1 MWLTHKLLDQSATT
15 LRQARVPEA
24 LDVPFTLNSSSSIA
38 TVGAL
43 PAHHKRP
50 IKNSLAQV
58 IKGVLQDM
66 RRRGPAEVFSVWH
79 VRRHYRRELQR
90 LLAVGPHM
98 IADIGLTLDNARE
111 EMARPFW
118 RA

>member
-1 MWLTHKLLDQSATT
+1 MWLTHKDQSAAT

-38 TVGAL
+38 TVGA
-43 PAHHKRP
+43 AHHKRP

-66 RRRGPAEVFSVWH
+66 RRRGAAEVFSVWH
-79 VRRHYRRELQR
+79 ARRHYRRELQR